1 MAIAKKPSVAKSNV
15 ESAMDEKKIEALINK
30 GGSSTKVKPEV
41 IDQPDEDAIKTVL
54 LRLYQ
59 SQLTEIEEV
68 LAKIPKRQRPS
79 RHAYIIQALEEKI
92 QRDSKK
98 K

>member
-1 MAIAKKPSVAKSNV
+1 MAIAKKPSVAKSIV
-15 ESAMDEKKIEALINK
+15 EPVVDEKKIEALINK
-30 GGSSTKVKPEV
+30 GGSSTKAKPEV
-41 IDQPDEDAIKTVL
+41 VDNLDEDAVKTVL

-92 QRDSKK
+92 QRDLKK

>member
-1 MAIAKKPSVAKSNV
+1 MAIAKKPSVAKSTV
-15 ESAMDEKKIEALINK
+15 EPAMDERKIEALINK
-30 GGSSTKVKPEV
+30 GGSSTKAKPEV
-41 IDQPDEDAIKTVL
+41 VDQPDEDAIKTVL